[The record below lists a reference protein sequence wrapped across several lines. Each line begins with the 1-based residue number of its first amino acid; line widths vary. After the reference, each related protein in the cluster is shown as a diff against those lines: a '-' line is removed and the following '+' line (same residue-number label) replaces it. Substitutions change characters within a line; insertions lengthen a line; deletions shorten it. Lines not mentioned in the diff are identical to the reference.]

1 MKGRWLLTGLVVS
14 LALNLFL
21 VGLGVGARVF
31 GAGKR
36 GPQAEA
42 AGPRRAPLWMAGRG
56 LSEAYRPAYRQ
67 VLMGATRETRAD
79 LVESRRLKRK
89 AFDAMAATPYDA
101 QAVAA
106 DLERARALEFKARS
120 RLEQDITAFAAT
132 LPPEERSA
140 LSESLRAVMTRMVT
154 GRFQQAWRPEGKGGA
169 SPPAPPPGSPE

>member
-21 VGLGVGARVF
+21 VGLGVGALVF
-31 GAGKR
+31 GGGKR
-36 GPQAEA
+36 GSEAEA
-42 AGPRRAPLWMAGRG
+42 VAPRRAPMWMAGRG

-67 VLMGATRETRAD
+67 VLARATRETRAD
-79 LVESRRLKRK
+79 LVESRRLKRQ

-120 RLEQDITAFAAT
+120 RLERDISAFAAT
-132 LPPEERSA
+132 LPPDERSA
-140 LSESLRAVMTRMVT
+140 LSESLRAVMTRMAA
-154 GRFQQAWRPEGKGGA
+154 GRLQQMRRPEDEGGG
-169 SPPAPPPGSPE
+169 PPPGPPE